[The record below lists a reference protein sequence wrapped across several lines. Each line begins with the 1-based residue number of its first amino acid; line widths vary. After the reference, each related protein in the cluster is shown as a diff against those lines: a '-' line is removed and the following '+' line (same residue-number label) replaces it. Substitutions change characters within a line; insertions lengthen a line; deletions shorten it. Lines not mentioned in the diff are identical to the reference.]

1 MRIIRI
7 DAACRQYLRN
17 ASCISEAFSA
27 ILPHTA
33 DELWS
38 HLTFVEEQS
47 VQLTDMPETIAVPN
61 SEVTEEKF
69 DRFMALRDDV
79 LKALET
85 ARNEKLS
92 VNLWK
97 QT

>member
-1 MRIIRI
+1 
-7 DAACRQYLRN
+7 
-17 ASCISEAFSA
+17 
-27 ILPHTA
+27 
-33 DELWS
+33 
-38 HLTFVEEQS
+38 
-47 VQLTDMPETIAVPN
+47 MPETIAVPN

>member
-1 MRIIRI
+1 MK
-7 DAACRQYLRN
+7 L
-17 ASCISEAFSA
+17 SA
-27 ILPHTA
+27 PILPHTA

-47 VQLTDMPETIAVPN
+47 VQLTDMPETITVPN
-61 SEVTEEKF
+61 SEATEEKF